1 MDNQIYNVI
10 MVVTYWILSAFW
22 ICVVGLTL
30 SYITW
35 KPLYRGATEP
45 KRIMYGFLVLA
56 IIFLVDSLFW
66 SLANTSRVGFMMPA
80 VSALLYQ
87 SWLVALIKAVFL
99 VAAITFWITVVR
111 TYGQIEQRM
120 EAVYFTQFADQIVDA
135 IGVLSPKGVVVY
147 WNEGAEK
154 LYGQPRKRVLGMHI
168 KDFLVPQRLH
178 INIEE
183 ILYRIRDSQQAD
195 RFIAPRLR
203 YDGTEIMVDVTIS
216 PFFHANGEFGGYFGI
231 MRPAVAAASKIKPIP
246 LRVIDEAAQQYK
258 GAADVRNTGEIV
270 RGLAEVIASEE
281 KQYAKRQKLTGAIAL
296 ILLLVSCILLS
307 LTLLYDGHERYVFI
321 ASSLITLIC
330 EIWPV
335 RVLIR
340 NRRDSFRERA
350 LKRILEMP
358 NVDIERLKLS
368 LDIIN
373 TVGQNLHGDPES
385 TSESTKLRNLKIL

>member
-1 MDNQIYNVI
+1 VDDQIYNVM

-22 ICVVGLTL
+22 IWVVGVTL

-45 KRIMYGFLVLA
+45 RRIMYGFLVLA
-56 IIFLVDSLFW
+56 IIFLVDSIFW
-66 SLANTSRVGFMMPA
+66 SLANTSRVGFMTPA
-80 VSALLYQ
+80 VSSTLYK

-120 EAVYFTQFADQIVDA
+120 EAAYFTQFADQIIDA
-135 IGVLSPKGVVVY
+135 IGVLNPKGVVVY

-168 KDFLVPQRLH
+168 KDFLVPERLH
-178 INIEE
+178 NNIEE
-183 ILYRIRDSQQAD
+183 ILYRIRYSQQAD

-216 PFFHANGEFGGYFGI
+216 PFFLANGEFGGYFGL
-231 MRPAVAAASKIKPIP
+231 MRPAVTSASKVKPIP
-246 LRVIDEAAQQYK
+246 LRVINEVAQRDD
-258 GAADVRNTGEIV
+258 GATDVHDTKAVI
-270 RGLAEVIASEE
+270 RGIAEVFASED
-281 KQYAKRQKLTGAIAL
+281 KQYAKKQKLTGAVAL
-296 ILLLVSCILLS
+296 ILLLVTCTLLI
-307 LTLLYDGHERYVFI
+307 LTLLYEGNQRLMLV
-321 ASSLITLIC
+321 AGSLMTLMG

-335 RVLIR
+335 RRLIR
-340 NRRDSFRERA
+340 NKKDSFREHA
-350 LKRILEMP
+350 LKKVLETP
-358 NVDIERLKLS
+358 NVDVEHLKLS

-373 TVGQNLHGDPES
+373 RVGEYLDGEPVPAPKPNKARKS
-385 TSESTKLRNLKIL
+385 

>member
-1 MDNQIYNVI
+1 MNDQSFNVM
-10 MVVTYWILSAFW
+10 MVIVYWTLSAFW

-35 KPLYRGATEP
+35 KPLYREAAEP

-56 IIFLVDSLFW
+56 IIFLLDSLYW
-66 SLANTSRVGFMMPA
+66 SVANTSRVGLMSTT
-80 VSALLYQ
+80 VSAFLYR

-99 VAAITFWITVVR
+99 IAAITFWITVVR
-111 TYGQIEQRM
+111 TYGQIEQRL

-168 KDFLVPQRLH
+168 KDFLVPPRLH
-178 INIEE
+178 NNIED
-183 ILYRIRDSQQAD
+183 ILYKIRYSHQAD

-216 PFFHANGEFGGYFGI
+216 PFFHSNGDFGGYFGI
-231 MRPAVAAASKIKPIP
+231 MRPAAESASKVKPIP
-246 LRVIDEAAQQYK
+246 LRVINGVASNEENSTDLH
-258 GAADVRNTGEIV
+258 NTGELV
-270 RGLAEVIASEE
+270 RVVAEGIKSEE
-281 KQYAKRQKLTGAIAL
+281 RDFAKRQKLTGAIAL
-296 ILLLVSCILLS
+296 ILLLVTCTLLI
-307 LTLLYDGHERYVFI
+307 LTLLSDGHERYVFVTG
-321 ASSLITLIC
+321 SFITLMC

-335 RVLIR
+335 RALIR
-340 NRRDSFRERA
+340 SRRDSFRDRA
-350 LKRILEMP
+350 LQKILELP

-368 LDIIN
+368 LDIIDA
-373 TVGQNLHGDPES
+373 VGQNLQGDTER
-385 TSESTKLRNLKIL
+385 TSESTKIRNLKII

>member
-1 MDNQIYNVI
+1 MDDQIYDVV
-10 MVVTYWILSAFW
+10 MVVTYWTLSAFW

-45 KRIMYGFLVLA
+45 RRIMYGFLVLA
-56 IIFLVDSLFW
+56 IIFLVDSIFW
-66 SLANTSRVGFMMPA
+66 SLANTSRVGYMMPA
-80 VSALLYQ
+80 VSTALYK

-120 EAVYFTQFADQIVDA
+120 EAAYFTQFADQIVDA
-135 IGVLSPKGVVVY
+135 IGVLNPKGVVVY

-168 KDFLVPQRLH
+168 KDFLVPERLH
-178 INIEE
+178 SNIEE
-183 ILYRIRDSQQAD
+183 ILYRIRYSQQAD

-216 PFFHANGEFGGYFGI
+216 PFFLANGEFGGYFGL
-231 MRPAVAAASKIKPIP
+231 MRPAVTSATKVKPIP
-246 LRVIDEAAQQYK
+246 LRVINEVAQK
-258 GAADVRNTGEIV
+258 DDGAAEVHDTKAVI
-270 RGLAEVIASEE
+270 RGITEVFASEE
-281 KQYAKRQKLTGAIAL
+281 KQYAKKQKLTGAVAL
-296 ILLLVSCILLS
+296 ILLLVTCTLLI
-307 LTLLYDGHERYVFI
+307 LTLLYEGNQRYMLV
-321 ASSLITLIC
+321 AGSLITLMC

-335 RVLIR
+335 RLLIR
-340 NRRDSFRERA
+340 NRRDSFREHA
-350 LKRILEMP
+350 LRKALETP
-358 NVDIERLKLS
+358 NADVEHLKLS

-373 TVGQNLHGDPES
+373 TVGEYLDGES
-385 TSESTKLRNLKIL
+385 VSASKSNKASKS